1 MTKSL
6 VVVESPAKAKTIE
19 KFLGKNY
26 EVKASMGHLRD
37 LPKSQ
42 FGVDI
47 EHEFM
52 PKYINIR
59 GKGDLIK
66 ALKDDAKQAGKVY
79 LATDP
84 DREGEAI
91 AWHLAHILG
100 LDQQAVCRIEF
111 NEITKNAIV
120 NAIKHPRRIN
130 HNRVH
135 AQQARRI
142 LDRIVGYKLSPLL
155 WRKIRKGLSAGRVQ
169 SVAVHLICARERE
182 IENFVTEEYWTI
194 TANLRKDRR
203 STEFVAQ
210 LIKQGD
216 KKIRVANETE
226 AQTILHQIEK
236 AQFTVQDMKRKE
248 RKRNPAAP
256 FITSTLQQEAA
267 RKLGFTA
274 KKTMMLAQQLY
285 EGLSLGKQGQAGL
298 ITYIRTDSTRV
309 AAEAQNEARIFIEAK
324 YGKEYLPEKAPQYTT
339 KGGQDAHEA
348 IRPTYID
355 HQPESIR
362 EYLSRD
368 QMRLYKLIWERFIA
382 SQMSPAV
389 LDTLTIDI
397 TAGDYLFRATGSQ
410 IKFAGFMAL
419 YIEGQDDLEQVK
431 DVVLPELAPGQNLLV
446 NSILPEQHF
455 TQPPPRY
462 TEASLVRTLEEQRIG
477 RPSTYAPIIDT
488 IQARNYVYKEEKK
501 FFPTEL
507 GFLVVDMLKD
517 YFKDIIDV
525 EFTAQMEDHLDNV
538 AAGNENW
545 VDVLKTFYEPFSQE
559 LLIAEEQ
566 IEEVEIP
573 DEVTDKICEFCGR
586 NMVIKQGRFGKFLAC
601 PGFPTCRNA
610 KPILRETGVK
620 CPQCGGDVVERKG
633 KKGRGRVFYGCKN
646 YPECTFV
653 TWDKPVVRECPQCG
667 SFLVEKKSRGG
678 GQILC
683 PVESCGYVEEKQQ
696 DAKPQQIAPTAGA
709 PKKGRKKKQ

>member
-47 EHEFM
+47 EHGFS

-59 GKGDLIK
+59 GKGELIK
-66 ALKDDAKQAGKVY
+66 SLREVAKHAGKVY

-100 LDQQAVCRIEF
+100 LKQDEVCRIDF

-130 HNRVH
+130 YNRVH

-155 WRKIRKGLSAGRVQ
+155 WRKIQKGLSAGRVQ
-169 SVAVHLICARERE
+169 SVAVHLICQRERE
-182 IENFVTEEYWTI
+182 IENFISEEYWTI
-194 TANLRKDRR
+194 TANLQKDRKTAMF
-203 STEFVAQ
+203 SAQ
-210 LIKQGD
+210 LIKH
-216 KKIRVANETE
+216 KEEKLRVANEAE
-226 AQTILHQIEK
+226 AKYILQQLDK
-236 AQFTVQDMKRKE
+236 AQYIVQDVKRKE

-285 EGLSLGKQGQAGL
+285 EGLSLGKRGPVGL

-309 AAEAQNEARIFIEAK
+309 ATIAQNEARKFIEAQF
-324 YGKEYLPEKAPQYTT
+324 GKEYLPEKAPQFTS

-348 IRPTYID
+348 IRPTYVD
-355 HQPESIR
+355 YRPESIR
-362 EYLSRD
+362 EFLSKD
-368 QMRLYKLIWERFIA
+368 QFRLYKLIWERFIA

-397 TAGDYLFRATGSQ
+397 AAGEYLFRATGSQ
-410 IKFAGFMAL
+410 IKFAGFMVL
-419 YIEGQDDLEQVK
+419 YIEGQDDAEQDA
-431 DVVLPELAPGQNLLV
+431 DVALPELEQGQKLILK
-446 NSILPEQHF
+446 SILPEQHF

-462 TEASLVRTLEEQRIG
+462 TEASLVRALEEQGIG

-488 IQARNYVYKEEKK
+488 IQVRNYVYKEEKK
-501 FFPTEL
+501 FIPTEL
-507 GFLVVDMLKD
+507 GFLVVDMLKE
-517 YFKDIIDV
+517 YFKDIINV
-525 EFTAQMEDHLDNV
+525 EFTAQMENHLDSV
-538 AAGNENW
+538 AAGKEDW
-545 VDVLKTFYEPFSQE
+545 VEVLNTFYGSFSQD
-559 LLIAEEQ
+559 LITADEQ

-573 DEVTDKICEFCGR
+573 DEVTEEKCEFCGR

-601 PGFPTCRNA
+601 PGFPDCRNA
-610 KPILRETGVK
+610 KPILQEMGVK
-620 CPQCGGDVVERKG
+620 CPQCHGEIVERKG

-653 TWDKPVVRECPQCG
+653 TWDKPVKRECPQCG
-667 SFLVEKKSRGG
+667 SFLVEKKTRSGG
-678 GQILC
+678 KIVC
-683 PVESCGYVEEKQQ
+683 PVEGCGYTEEKQRG
-696 DAKPQQIAPTAGA
+696 AKTEAPVGGA
-709 PKKGRKKKQ
+709 SKGRQKKR